1 MQKQQIQLDL
11 GIASYWEA
19 GEGEPLVFL
28 HGFLGSGENWRSLLD
43 HLTPHFRCLA
53 IDLLGFGGS
62 SKPRLQYTIW
72 HQVEF
77 LQQLMVALNLP
88 SVHWVGHSYGGWV
101 TTAYALAA
109 SGLGWTEDKTAWSE
123 TITPTF
129 LKLPKSLTLIAPAGI
144 RDDQFVGRYQHLKP
158 LLWETPLV
166 DGVLKLLIWVA
177 SIFKHPEKLTEIA
190 TIRENL
196 VNQPVAK
203 SFLLDRLRPEDA
215 IDTVESYLD
224 RLQIPTQVIAGAN
237 DNTIPLWHC
246 QTYAEGIKEAKL
258 TVIDQAGHDLL
269 QAHPQVLASLIEK
282 MIALRLEQA
291 TGNRK

>member
-19 GEGEPLVFL
+19 GEGEPLILL
-28 HGFLGSGENWRSLLD
+28 HGFLGSGENWHSLLD
-43 HLTPHFRCLA
+43 YLTPYFRCFA

-62 SKPRLQYTIW
+62 PKPRLQYTIW

-77 LQQLMVALNLP
+77 LQQLITTLKLP
-88 SVHWVGHSYGGWV
+88 PVHWVGHSYGGWV
-101 TTAYALAA
+101 ATAYALTA
-109 SGLGWTEDKTAWSE
+109 SGLSWKEDKTAWCE
-123 TITPTF
+123 NTTPIS
-129 LKLPKSLTLIAPAGI
+129 LKSPKSLTLIAPAGI

-166 DGVLKLLIWVA
+166 DGVLKLLLSGA
-177 SIFKHPEKLTEIA
+177 SVFKCPGKLSEIA

-215 IDTVESYLD
+215 IDTVESYLE

-237 DNTIPLWHC
+237 DKTIPLWHC

-269 QAHPQVLASLIEK
+269 QTHPQVLASLIEK
-282 MIALRLEQA
+282 MIVLRLA
-291 TGNRK
+291 